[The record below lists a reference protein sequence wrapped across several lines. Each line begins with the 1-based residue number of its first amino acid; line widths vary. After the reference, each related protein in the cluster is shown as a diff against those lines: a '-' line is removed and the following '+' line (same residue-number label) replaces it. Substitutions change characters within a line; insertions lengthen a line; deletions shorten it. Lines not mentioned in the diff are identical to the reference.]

1 MSARPASAG
10 LRQLAHPDRIEA
22 AQWRRLRDGSDPLSR
37 ERLFETHMPFARQVA
52 HREFARRIPTA
63 AERGDFEQWAF
74 EALLQSIERY
84 DPVHGVGFRGFAK
97 PRILGNIAN
106 HLPRMSESGDEYGFR
121 LRTRR
126 DRMRSLRADGDDG
139 ADALDALARLAVGLA
154 TGLILDAA
162 SEAALEPLA
171 DPAPSAYD
179 TVAWNE
185 LTALVVR
192 QIDDLPEREAT
203 VLRQHYLNGVRF
215 AHIAEL
221 LGLSRGRVSQLHG
234 AGIDRIRRRLGPL
247 ARE

>member
-1 MSARPASAG
+1 MSDAPGSTG
-10 LRQLAHPDRIEA
+10 LRRIARPDRIEA
-22 AQWRRLRDGSDPLSR
+22 AHWRKLRDRSGADSR
-37 ERLFETHMPFARQVA
+37 QWLFEAHMPFARQLA
-52 HREFARRIPTA
+52 RREFARRARTT

-74 EALLQSIERY
+74 EALLQSLDRY
-84 DPVHGVGFRGFAK
+84 DPVRGVGFRGFAK

-126 DRMRSLRADGDDG
+126 DRMRSIRAGGGDPI
-139 ADALDALARLAVGLA
+139 DALDTLAQLAVGLA
-154 TGLILDAA
+154 TGLILD
-162 SEAALEPLA
+162 SVSDGALDPLP

-185 LTALVVR
+185 LAALVAR
-192 QIDDLPEREAT
+192 QIDDLPERERA
-203 VLRQHYLNGVRF
+203 VLTQHYRNGVSF

-221 LGLSRGRVSQLHG
+221 LGVSRGRVSQLHG
-234 AGIDRIRRRLGPL
+234 AGITRIRQRLGPL